1 MLVIFPISV
10 ICALWARNP
19 RFDRA
24 FQALSLPTFALN
36 IVLFVN
42 HYWVA

>member
-1 MLVIFPISV
+1 MLVIFPIIV

-19 RFDRA
+19 RFDRV
-24 FQALSLPTFALN
+24 FQALSLPMFALN